1 MNWRK
6 TLRIARWE
14 VNSGVG
20 SLDRRTIVLLI
31 VALAITAALVPMVAD
46 RGLTIDN
53 GIYRAGVDESNPYYE
68 AIAADP
74 RFAIRA
80 PDQAAFDDGR
90 LTVLIT
96 DRQIFAQSSQ
106 KGRAAAAA
114 LQESVERYND
124 RLMRSEPDRAAAFPV
139 IVNVQYRDR
148 ELAALAPPG
157 ARTDDS
163 GDSSADG
170 TDGDGGDRS
179 DDGDGS
185 ASDDGSARSG
195 GGGFGGAFPSMRGS
209 QIFVGS
215 TTGSPS
221 SIAPP
226 FPFGSLVLAFAFVL
240 PMNFVIQTYA
250 TSMLQERTNR
260 RGEPLLVSPVSR
272 YDIIAGKTLP
282 YFLGMLAIA
291 AATAVLIGGGIVSV
305 LAVAP
310 VALLFLASAFIGAML
325 ARSHKELTFV
335 IVAVSVFLTAY
346 VFVPAIFTDVHPIAI
361 ISPLSLVVFD
371 LQGMPVVPSDYV
383 FSTLPF
389 YLTAGVLFLLG
400 SGLYR
405 EEDLFA
411 QVPLPQKFID
421 ALVTPISRPRS
432 AAMMSVLLIPFV
444 LIGELLAV
452 AVLFIIPIAVSL
464 PLLLVSLALVE
475 EIAKSVHVY
484 AGFQRDKYDR
494 GLRSAIFIGTLSGA
508 GFFFGEKL
516 AVIAQLVGLPE
527 LELGRAAF
535 ETSAGIVAGGSPL
548 VLLGL
553 LVAPLALHMVTAA
566 ITALGANRN
575 LRWYGV
581 ALGVAILL
589 HTGYNLMAVS
599 ILG

>member
-1 MNWRK
+1 MSWRK

-14 VNSGVG
+14 VSSGVG
-20 SLDRRTIVLLI
+20 SLDRRTIVLLLI
-31 VALAITAALVPMVAD
+31 SLAITAALVPMVAD

-53 GIYRAGVDESNPYYE
+53 GIYRVGVAESNPYYE
-68 AIAADP
+68 AIDADP
-74 RFAIRA
+74 RFAIQE
-80 PDQAAFDDGR
+80 PDQTAFDDGR

-96 DRQIFAQSSQ
+96 ERQIYAQRTQ
-106 KGRAAAAA
+106 KGQAAAAA
-114 LQESVERYND
+114 LQEAVERYND
-124 RLMRSEPDRAAAFPV
+124 RLMRAEPDRAAAFPV

-148 ELAALAPPG
+148 ELQALAPPG
-157 ARTDDS
+157 ARTDSGSSEDS
-163 GDSSADG
+163 TNGGDGSGS
-170 TDGDGGDRS
+170 DGGDS
-179 DDGDGS
+179 G
-185 ASDDGSARSG
+185 ASDDGSG
-195 GGGFGGAFPSMRGS
+195 GGDGRTGAFGGAIPSMRGS

-215 TTGSPS
+215 TSGSPS

-260 RGEPLLVSPVSR
+260 RGEPMLVSPVSR

-282 YFLGMLAIA
+282 YFVGMLAIA
-291 AATAVLIGGGIVSV
+291 AATAVLIGGSFVSV

-310 VALLFLASAFIGAML
+310 LALLFLASAFIGAML

-371 LQGMPVVPSDYV
+371 LQDKIIVPADYV

-421 ALVTPISRPRS
+421 ALVTPITRPRS
-432 AAMMSVLLIPFV
+432 AAWMSVLLIPFV
-444 LIGELLAV
+444 LIGELLMI
-452 AVLFIIPIAVSL
+452 AVLFVIPITVSL

-475 EIAKSVHVY
+475 EIAKSIHVY
-484 AGFQRDKYDR
+484 AGFQRAKYGR
-494 GLRSAIFIGTLSGA
+494 GLRSALLVGALSGA

-516 AVIAQLVGLPE
+516 AIIAQLVGLPE

-535 ETSAGIVAGGSPL
+535 ETSAGIVAGGSPVVL
-548 VLLGL
+548 VGL
-553 LVAPLALHMVTAA
+553 LLAPLALHTVTAA
-566 ITALGANRN
+566 ITALGASRN

-581 ALGVAILL
+581 SLGVAILIHAL
-589 HTGYNLMAVS
+589 YNLTAVRL
-599 ILG
+599 LG